1 MDKMKVIF
9 RKDRKDGT
17 IIAFFPECSANYG
30 NIVCYQHIGQNGEAS
45 LEYYYSTVKANPD
58 EYEELYN
65 EVKGIYGTSYAKGD
79 SVYELDVKQRLC
91 YDDLIYKAWAWRFDR
106 R

>member
-1 MDKMKVIF
+1 MDKLKVIF

-17 IIAFFPECSANYG
+17 IIAFYPECSANYG
-30 NIVCYQHIGQNGEAS
+30 NIVCYQHIGQHGEAS
-45 LEYYYSTVKANPD
+45 LEYYYSTVKASPD
-58 EYEELYN
+58 EYRELYN
-65 EVKGIYGTSYAKGD
+65 EVKDQAL
-79 SVYELDVKQRLC
+79 VELDVKQRLC

>member
-1 MDKMKVIF
+1 MDKLKVIF

-17 IIAFFPECSANYG
+17 IIAFYPECSANYG
-30 NIVCYQHIGQNGEAS
+30 NIVCYQHIGQHGEAS
-45 LEYYYSTVKANPD
+45 LEYYYSTIKASPD

-65 EVKGIYGTSYAKGD
+65 EVKDQAL
-79 SVYELDVKQRLC
+79 VELDVKQRLC

-106 R
+106 SV